1 MSTDAPDALADVPPP
16 KPPAR
21 RDPLDT
27 DLLTMVDQARSVAT
41 QLRVVPPARAAL
53 PAVHHDADDL
63 AAGLDVLLEAA
74 DTARKRA
81 ADAKFDT
88 DWARRPRLGLVDE
101 TNQWVRHLHVSAKLA
116 GVDAGAAVDLHAVT
130 RGPRYTAARCVS
142 DVEGAVR
149 LLDAR
154 GLSTQ
159 PLLRD
164 AAARAVDLLAR
175 LTAHVEA
182 VRVAELAAREAA
194 RARAAARAALL
205 AELRRVRA
213 LWTAA
218 HNLTPGGIPALDLRI
233 SRAASAQPPPP
244 PPVEPTDAE
253 DGAHLVG
260 VGSGGTA
267 DAADA
272 AATAPP
278 AEVSEVAPECP
289 PDERTKWIR
298 FEFGERD

>member
-1 MSTDAPDALADVPPP
+1 MA
-16 KPPAR
+16 
-21 RDPLDT
+21 
-27 DLLTMVDQARSVAT
+27 DQARSVAT
-41 QLRVVPPARAAL
+41 QLRVVAPARAAL

-63 AAGLDVLLEAA
+63 AAGLDVLIEAA
-74 DTARKRA
+74 DTARKRGD
-81 ADAKFDT
+81 DAKFDVH
-88 DWARRPRLGLVDE
+88 WARRPRPGLVEE

-116 GVDAGAAVDLHAVT
+116 GVDPGAAADLRAVT

-218 HNLTPGGIPALDLRI
+218 SNLTPGGIPALDLRI
-233 SRAASAQPPPP
+233 SRAATAQPPPP

-253 DGAHLVG
+253 DAAHVAVVE

-267 DAADA
+267 DAADVA
-272 AATAPP
+272 AP
-278 AEVSEVAPECP
+278 ALPADVSDGDPGCP